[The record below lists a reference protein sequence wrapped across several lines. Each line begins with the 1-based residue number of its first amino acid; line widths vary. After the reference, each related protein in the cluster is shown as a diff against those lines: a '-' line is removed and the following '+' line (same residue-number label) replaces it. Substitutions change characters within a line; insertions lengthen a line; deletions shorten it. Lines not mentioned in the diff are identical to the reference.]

1 MVRVRKMAA
10 CVITTMRFTLCGF
23 VCVCVCV
30 CVCWNIFQE
39 ESLTRVSCG
48 PYRLIRHVLGNKTI
62 EQTLKGRLSPSG
74 LCRRIK
80 PWVTR
85 SCEIMEML
93 SISSTFL
100 SWLSKHN
107 FLNNSR
113 AAQNGNVPTHTQALE
128 QLDVCSK
135 VYTCL
140 KQHKT
145 ETPERD

>member
-10 CVITTMRFTLCGF
+10 YVITTMSFTLCGCVF
-23 VCVCVCV
+23 VCVGIYSRKNHWHVCLV
-30 CVCWNIFQE
+30 ALTDWSDTFWEIKPSNRLWKDVSVHRAFAE
-39 ESLTRVSCG
+39 ESNLEWLDPVKS
-48 PYRLIRHVLGNKTI
+48 
-62 EQTLKGRLSPSG
+62 
-74 LCRRIK
+74 
-80 PWVTR
+80 
-85 SCEIMEML
+85 EML

-113 AAQNGNVPTHTQALE
+113 AAQNGNMPTHMQALE

-145 ETPERD
+145 ETLERA